1 LGLAREAA
9 ERELKL
15 ARQRSERLSA
25 LKQDAEDLLEIYI
38 YDKRCVE
45 ALENLSPE
53 ERREV
58 YKRLDLSVEAYP
70 DGRVEATWALDASI
84 RRVKSRSPQLCGLYP

>member
-15 ARQRSERLSA
+15 ARQCSERLSA
-25 LKQDAEDLLEIYI
+25 LKQDAKDLLEI

>member
-15 ARQRSERLSA
+15 ARQCSERLSA
-25 LKQDAEDLLEIYI
+25 LKQDAEDLLEI

-84 RRVKSRSPQLCGLYP
+84 SRVKSRSPQLCGLYP

>member
-25 LKQDAEDLLEIYI
+25 LKQDAEDLLEIY
-38 YDKRCVE
+38 DKRCVE
-45 ALENLSPE
+45 ALEKFSPE

>member
-25 LKQDAEDLLEIYI
+25 LKQDAEDLLEIY
-38 YDKRCVE
+38 DKRCVE
-45 ALENLSPE
+45 ALEKFSPE

-84 RRVKSRSPQLCGLYP
+84 SRVKSRSPQLCGLYP